1 MGQSFLG
8 ASPSVL
14 PLEQLSADL
23 PEQQED
29 FLSPALPSLEQLAAD
44 FSAQQEALP
53 SLAPD
58 FASFEQEDLEELHE
72 AAFSVEVVPPNATFF
87 VDPSAAVL
95 VSAT

>member
-1 MGQSFLG
+1 M
-8 ASPSVL
+8 
-14 PLEQLSADL
+14 EQLSADL

-29 FLSPALPSLEQLAAD
+29 FLSPSLPSLEQLEAD
-44 FSAQQEALP
+44 LPAQQEDLL

-58 FASFEQEDLEELHE
+58 FASFEQDDFEELHD

>member
-1 MGQSFLG
+1 M
-8 ASPSVL
+8 
-14 PLEQLSADL
+14 EQLSADL

-29 FLSPALPSLEQLAAD
+29 FLSPFLPSLEQLEAD
-44 FSAQQEALP
+44 LLAQQEDLP

-58 FASFEQEDLEELHE
+58 FESLEQDDFEALLD

-87 VDPSAAVL
+87 VVPSAAVL

>member
-1 MGQSFLG
+1 M
-8 ASPSVL
+8 

-29 FLSPALPSLEQLAAD
+29 FLSPALPSFEEQLEAD
-44 FSAQQEALP
+44 FPAQQEDLP
-53 SLAPD
+53 SFEPD
-58 FASFEQEDLEELHE
+58 FASFEQEDFEALHE
-72 AAFSVEVVPPNATFF
+72 AAFSVEVDPPNATFF

>member
-1 MGQSFLG
+1 
-8 ASPSVL
+8 L

-29 FLSPALPSLEQLAAD
+29 FLSPSFASLEQLEAD
-44 FSAQQEALP
+44 FPAQQDDLP

-58 FASFEQEDLEELHE
+58 FASLEQDDVEELDE
-72 AAFSVEVVPPNATFF
+72 AAFSEEVVPPNATFL

-95 VSAT
+95 VLAT

>member
-1 MGQSFLG
+1 M
-8 ASPSVL
+8 
-14 PLEQLSADL
+14 EQLSAAL

-29 FLSPALPSLEQLAAD
+29 FLSPSLPSLEQLEAD
-44 FSAQQEALP
+44 LPAQQEDLP

-58 FASFEQEDLEELHE
+58 FASFEQDDLDELHD

-95 VSAT
+95 VLAT